1 MRRITPLVW
10 PMALLLGSV
19 AIAQSSASYDLEE
32 HVLNAGGSPTAA
44 ADPSSASFRVTLSSI
59 GEPMAASAPAGSAS
73 FALDSSFASAYP
85 PPGEATGLGF
95 DDAVT
100 LRWDPERS
108 VGSYSLYRGG
118 IGDLSGL
125 GYGICLQPDLPA
137 VTTTDA
143 DAVPS
148 GDGFFYLV
156 TASNRLD
163 EEGTKGF
170 QGDGTERAGAVCP

>member
-1 MRRITPLVW
+1 MRRITLPIW
-10 PMALLLGSV
+10 PMVLLLGSV

-32 HVLNAGGSPTAA
+32 YVLNAGGSPSAA
-44 ADPSSASFRVTLSSI
+44 ADPSSASFHITLSSI
-59 GEPMAASAPAGSAS
+59 GETLAAAPAGSAS
-73 FALDSSFASAYP
+73 FALDSSFTSAYP
-85 PPGEATGLGF
+85 PPGEATGLRF
-95 DDAVT
+95 ENSHT

-108 VGSYSLYRGG
+108 VGSYTLYRGG

-125 GYGICLQPDLPA
+125 GYGSCLQPDLPA
-137 VTTTDA
+137 ATTTDA

-163 EEGTKGF
+163 EAGTKGF